1 MSYKQEHPDWIAPS
15 DFRLDELEKL
25 GFEDIS
31 WRNDAYPFW
40 GHYTHGFTLGVDYEE
55 EMSDWGHLSDKFHR
69 YHLYKRELG
78 EGEKEHEC
86 LHDEADLLISPTTRS
101 PFRVSLVL
109 GFRALPLSASL
120 KSSASAAGNISLA
133 CFMRSRVSPLLL

>member
-1 MSYKQEHPDWIAPS
+1 MRGLRGDLIRISMPTRLREMSYKEEHPDWIAPS

-40 GHYTHGFTLGVDYEE
+40 GHYKHGFTLGVDYKK
-55 EMSDWGHLSDKFHR
+55 EMSDWGHLSDEFHR
-69 YHLYKRELG
+69 FHLYKRELG

-86 LHDEADLLISPTTRS
+86 LHDDAEHIISSNSFADIIK
-101 PFRVSLVL
+101 
-109 GFRALPLSASL
+109 AIKEKQA
-120 KSSASAAGNISLA
+120 
-133 CFMRSRVSPLLL
+133 

>member
-1 MSYKQEHPDWIAPS
+1 MSYKEEHPDWIAPS

-40 GHYTHGFTLGVDYEE
+40 GDYKNGFTLGVDYEE

-69 YHLYKRELG
+69 YHLYKRELA

-86 LHDEADLLISPTTRS
+86 LHDEADLLISSNT
-101 PFRVSLVL
+101 F
-109 GFRALPLSASL
+109 ADIIKAI
-120 KSSASAAGNISLA
+120 KEKLA
-133 CFMRSRVSPLLL
+133 NA